1 MPEYLAP
8 GVFVEEV
15 PGGAKSISGVSTSTI
30 GMVGMTERGPVDT
43 PTLVTNFG
51 DFNRTF
57 GGMLDHRVFTG
68 NRNALPYA
76 VQGAFDNG
84 AGRIYVSRIIGTN
97 AGFGAVDLLGNSV
110 VGAAATALSSR
121 AIAGATVLQVDDG
134 TNLALGDT
142 LLLSDGPRSEYVTAD
157 SDPVAVG
164 VALAGRL
171 HVDQADGLAV
181 DQQDPDVEITDLTP
195 EIAGDMDAGAGLA
208 LSAAAGAALT
218 AGQILRIRQTDDA
231 SLTEYVT
238 ITAAAAADFNE
249 GTLLFD
255 HPQATAEMHVV
266 TLADSGTST
275 TLNGATGAGAAMVP
289 LNATAGLT
297 EGDVVAIG
305 VGAAREFHVVRA
317 IVAQLSIATT
327 PPTAIHAAGVAVLRQ
342 TPVIRVHA
350 KDQGGWANRVQMRIG
365 ASPLCESTVAV
376 AAAQNDSPVTLA
388 TTVGLHIGS
397 VVSIQRGD
405 PLVEIARQRVTGV
418 NQNLSEIDFDGGV
431 AVALQVGDVV
441 VSQEFTMIVEL
452 LGADGKVDR
461 DEAFANLAIDPAH
474 SRYAPNILGAFDRAA
489 GESERPG
496 LSDLVRLSDLTMDDN
511 GVDLAGAADARLATP
526 FDGVTR
532 RLTGGDDD
540 LATVDARSYRGTDA
554 ADGADRTGLF
564 AMTTIDDVS
573 IVAVPGQSDQIVQ
586 NAMITHCE
594 TMRYRIAVLD
604 SAVNAKLADIQAQRA
619 LYDSTRA
626 ALYYPWLQI
635 SDPFGRATDRLVI
648 PPSGHVCGAFAL
660 TDNTRGVHKAPANV
674 VVRNILDLNAIINTQ
689 EQEILNPRGINVIRD
704 FSNLGRA
711 KRIWGARTIS
721 SDSEWRYVPVR
732 RLFIFV
738 EKSIERGMQFAVFEP
753 NSPPLWAT
761 IQRTLNNFLTSVWR
775 DGALFGATPEEAFFV
790 EVGLSTMTQQDIN
803 EGRLIVKVGIA
814 PVKPA
819 EFVIFRISQKTAGAA

>member
-15 PGGAKSISGVSTSTI
+15 AGGAKSISGVSTSTI

-51 DFNRTF
+51 AFVQRF
-57 GGMLDHRVFTG
+57 GGMLNSRVYTG

-84 AGRIYVSRIIGTN
+84 AGRIYVSRIVGPN
-97 AGFGAVDLLGNSV
+97 ATYGSVDLLGNTV
-110 VGAAATALSSR
+110 AGAAATALTSR
-121 AIAGATVLQVDDG
+121 AVAGATVLQVNDG
-134 TNLALGDT
+134 TNLALGDR

-157 SDPVAVG
+157 SAPVDVG
-164 VALAGRL
+164 VAMAARL
-171 HVDQADGLAV
+171 RNLQADGVAV
-181 DQQDPDVEITDLTP
+181 DQQNAPVEGTNLTP
-195 EIAGDMDAGAGLA
+195 EISGDMDAGGGLA
-208 LSAAAGAALT
+208 LSAAGIAALT
-218 AGQILRIRQTDDA
+218 AGDILRIRNTDDA
-231 SLTEYVT
+231 AVTEFVT
-238 ITAAAAADFNE
+238 ITSDADAAFDEA
-249 GTLLFD
+249 TLLFD
-255 HPQATAEMHVV
+255 HPQGTAEVHVV
-266 TLADSGTST
+266 TLGNSGTST
-275 TLNGATGAGAAMVP
+275 TVTGETAAGAAMVP
-289 LNATAGLT
+289 LATTAGLAV
-297 EGDVVAIG
+297 GDVIAIG
-305 VGAAREFHVVRA
+305 AGASREFHVVGA

-327 PPTAIHAAGVAVLRQ
+327 PTTAIHAAGVAVLRQ
-342 TPVIRVHA
+342 TPLLRVHA
-350 KDQGGWANRVQMRIG
+350 KDQGGWANRLQVRIA
-365 ASPLCESTVAV
+365 ASPICESSVAV

-388 TTVGLHIGS
+388 TTVGLFPGS
-397 VVSIQRGD
+397 VVSIRRAG
-405 PLVEIARQRVTGV
+405 VEIARQRVDAV
-418 NQNLSEIDFDGGV
+418 NQDLSEVELTGGA
-431 AVALQVGDVV
+431 AVALVVGDAV
-441 VSQEFTMIVEL
+441 VSQEFTLIAEL
-452 LGADGKVDR
+452 LGADGKVSM
-461 DEAFANLAIDPAH
+461 DEAFANLSVDPDH
-474 SRYAPNILGAFDRAA
+474 PRYAPRILGGFDRAA
-489 GESERPG
+489 GEGERPG
-496 LSDLVRLSDLTMDDN
+496 LSDLVRLSDLSMDDN
-511 GVDLAGAADARLATP
+511 GVDLAGADDARLAMP
-526 FDGVTR
+526 FDSVTR
-532 RLTGGDDD
+532 TLAGGTDD
-540 LATVDARSYRGTDA
+540 LTNVDARTYRGTDA
-554 ADGADRTGLF
+554 PDGADRTGLF
-564 AMTTIDDVS
+564 ALTTIDDIS
-573 IVAVPGQSDQIVQ
+573 IVAVPGQSDQIIQ

-594 TMRYRIAVLD
+594 LMRYRIAVLD
-604 SAVNAKLADIQAQRA
+604 SVVNARLADIQAQRA

-721 SDSEWRYVPVR
+721 SDPEWRYVPVR

-761 IQRTLNNFLTSVWR
+761 IQRSLTNFLTSVWR

-790 EVGLSTMTQQDIN
+790 EVGLSTMTQQDID

-819 EFVIFRISQKTAGAA
+819 EFVIFRISQKTAGAS